1 MNNNDIEILNSNSN
15 NHEKKINSKK
25 SNVKK
30 KKSSLLS
37 ISSDIS
43 NIQKEKTKKQYSNKD
58 LIQNNFVLLT
68 EISHGSF
75 GKIYL
80 SFNLRDNIEVAIK
93 KELKK
98 KNYHPQLKTEYQIY
112 QSLLHISHNLNTN
125 SYIKKKIA
133 LITIIILTF
142 LENFQSFKK
151 KSPEFQFFME
161 SVNYPIHFI

>member
-98 KNYHPQLKTEYQIY
+98 KKLSSTIKNR
-112 QSLLHISHNLNTN
+112 ISNL
-125 SYIKKKIA
+125 S
-133 LITIIILTF
+133 IIIT
-142 LENFQSFKK
+142 
-151 KSPEFQFFME
+151 
-161 SVNYPIHFI
+161 HFT